1 MKEEIKML
9 RVEIMEEK
17 TIEKLEKAVN
27 RVLIYR
33 GDSVQTVEYAAVKKD
48 LNVYYS
54 VMIVY
59 KD

>member
-1 MKEEIKML
+1 VKEEIKML

>member
-1 MKEEIKML
+1 ML

-33 GDSVQTVEYAAVKKD
+33 GDSVQSVEYAAVKKD